1 MDYGKAIRIV
11 RNIAGLQ
18 QKELAELA
26 AVDASLISLFEKGK
40 RNPGLSTL
48 ERITKALNVPQ
59 HLFTLL
65 AAEPEDLK
73 TTAPEEVQRASESLA
88 RILLANAQ
96 KSTKGKAPRRSRKR
110 AA

>member
-11 RNIAGLQ
+11 RNIVGLQ

-40 RNPGLSTL
+40 RKPGLLTL
-48 ERITKALNVPQ
+48 EKITKAHNVPQ

-65 AAEPEDLK
+65 AAEPQDLK

-88 RILLANAQ
+88 RILLANAH
-96 KSTKGKAPRRSRKR
+96 KSTKAKAPHRSRKR